1 MLELDPN
8 YGLAHWYVGLV
19 EEQQGRFAES
29 LEAMAR
35 ATDLLK
41 GNLVVRADR
50 AHVLA
55 VSKRT
60 SEADSELRSLLA
72 LAQSRYVNPVEIAL
86 VNIGLGRT
94 DEAFRWLERGL
105 RERSDLLVYLNVDPR
120 LDPIRTDPRF
130 AGLVAAVGLPK

>member
-19 EEQQGRFAES
+19 EEQQGRFGES

-60 SEADSELRSLLA
+60 SEADSELRSLLE
-72 LAQSRYVNPVEIAL
+72 LGKSRYVNPVEIAL

-94 DEAFRWLERGL
+94 DEAFRWLERG
-105 RERSDLLVYLNVDPR
+105 REERSDLLVYLNVDPR